1 MTLEEA
7 IEHADERA
15 GDETCCD
22 ECRHDHA
29 QLAEWLRE
37 LKELRVVWRNLM
49 IAYEGV
55 CRRYNEADDRYIA
68 TINYL
73 YGKVARMD
81 DANIA
86 LRQLAQDM
94 WACIGHI
101 DEVTGTYYSCT
112 GCPLDDTA
120 ACDFEGRMVAL
131 GIEVG

>member
-37 LKELRVVWRNLM
+37 LKELRGIWRNLM

-55 CRRYNEADDRYIA
+55 CRKYNEADDRYIA

-73 YGKVARMD
+73 YGKVAWTD
-81 DANIA
+81 HVNIE
-86 LRQLAQDM
+86 LRQLVQDM
-94 WACIGHI
+94 YTCIDHI
-101 DEVTGTYYSCT
+101 DDVDCR

-120 ACDFEGRMVAL
+120 ACDFEGRMAAL

>member
-1 MTLEEA
+1 MTLDEA
-7 IEHADERA
+7 IRHADERA
-15 GDETCCD
+15 ADGTCCD

-37 LKELRVVWRNLM
+37 LKELRGVWGNLM
-49 IAYEGV
+49 IAYEGI

-81 DANIA
+81 DANMA

-94 WACIGHI
+94 YMCIDHI
-101 DEVTGTYYSCT
+101 DDVDCS
-112 GCPLDDTA
+112 GCPFDDTA
-120 ACDFEGRMVAL
+120 ACDFEGRMAAL